1 MLFLRASNIT
11 DEDVKQMAVALK
23 PDPAQPGVA
32 NKSLKVL
39 DLSYNPISKKCLK
52 FLADAMETNR
62 TLEYIGLA
70 KCNLQAKSVA
80 KLLAHI
86 GRIPFP
92 SD

>member
-1 MLFLRASNIT
+1 
-11 DEDVKQMAVALK
+11 MAHVLK
-23 PDPAQPGVA
+23 PDPANPGHA

-39 DLSYNPISKKCLK
+39 DLSYNPVSKKSLK

-62 TLEYIGLA
+62 TLEYFGLA

-80 KLLAHI
+80 KLISHI